1 MLNTLIQTIA
11 NLGFDAD
18 AITSAFVRAIEAIK
32 MGDLSTLSGATDMFA
47 GVISAFTGA
56 SSADITAIIT
66 SLVSSV
72 VAILSDDATS
82 SVLST
87 ITGA

>member
-18 AITSAFVRAIEAIK
+18 AITAAFARAIEAIK
-32 MGDLSTLSGATDMFA
+32 MGDMTSLAGFSDMFT
-47 GVISAFTGA
+47 GVLSAFTGA
-56 SSADITAIIT
+56 SSADISAIIS

-82 SVLST
+82 SVVST

>member
-11 NLGFDAD
+11 NLGFDAE
-18 AITSAFVRAIEAIK
+18 AITEAFNRVIETIQ
-32 MGDLSTLSGATDMFA
+32 MGDTSSLA
-47 GVISAFTGA
+47 GIADIFTGILSAFTGVSTA
-56 SSADITAIIT
+56 DVSAILT

-82 SVLST
+82 SVIST

>member
-11 NLGFDAD
+11 NLGFDAN
-18 AITSAFVRAIEAIK
+18 AITAAFVKAIEAIQ
-32 MGDLSTLSGATDMFA
+32 MGDTSSLAGIADIFA
-47 GVISAFTGA
+47 GVLSAFTGA
-56 SSADITAIIT
+56 SSADITAIIS

>member
-11 NLGFDAD
+11 NLGFDSD
-18 AITSAFVRAIEAIK
+18 AITAAFVKAIETIK
-32 MGDLSTLSGATDMFA
+32 MGDLSSLSGVSDVFT
-47 GVISAFTGA
+47 GILSAFTGA
-56 SSADITAIIT
+56 SAADISAIIS

>member
-11 NLGFDAD
+11 NLGFDSS
-18 AITSAFVRAIEAIK
+18 AITEAFNNVIETIK
-32 MGDLSTLSGATDMFA
+32 GGDASSLA
-47 GVISAFTGA
+47 GIMDIFTGIVA
-56 SSADITAIIT
+56 SITGANAADVAAIIS

-72 VAILSDDATS
+72 VSLLSDDATS